1 VNTLSR
7 QWRRFRGT
15 RGLQRELL
23 TLLLCLA
30 LGLLL
35 LPAIVYVIGQQV
47 FGPYA
52 NGNYLRLMGDIL
64 KALAL
69 GSLPVWLF
77 ALGPYGAVWMWRL
90 WRWSWRTA

>member
-15 RGLQRELL
+15 RGLQHELL

-30 LGLLL
+30 LGVLVA
-35 LPAIVYVIGQQV
+35 PAMLYVAGQQV

-52 NGNYLRLMGDIL
+52 NGGYLRLLSDIL
-64 KALAL
+64 KAMAG
-69 GSLPVWLF
+69 GSLPFWLF
-77 ALGPYGAVWMWRL
+77 ALGPYGAVWTWRL
-90 WRWSWRTA
+90 WRWSWRAA